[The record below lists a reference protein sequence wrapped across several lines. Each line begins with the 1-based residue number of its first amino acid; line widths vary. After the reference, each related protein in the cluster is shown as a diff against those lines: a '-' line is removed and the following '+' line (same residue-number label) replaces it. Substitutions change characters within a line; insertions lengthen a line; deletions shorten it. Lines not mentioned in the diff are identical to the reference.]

1 MILWRIHMGG
11 NTLKIKRLLI
21 DKLYGNYNYDVSFNE
36 DITFLYGENGCG
48 KTTILNIITK
58 IITGRV
64 YELTEYQFNKI
75 RLDYQQTDETKIE
88 SIEIVNLETHFILN
102 VFDTGNDIRLNEMEL
117 REYRDPE
124 IKYDIEK
131 YYFNK
136 YEILDQ
142 IRNLFNYLFLPLN
155 RTGNI
160 NGDSMGFND
169 YVRYTRARIGYSEER
184 IPTVFDFDFSIRNV
198 KYLVKKA
205 NNKVNFKLN
214 KISESFND
222 QILKSFLDVESI
234 PEIRSIL
241 DDKMSL
247 DREAILK
254 TKEDYTTVLKNMKLW
269 DDDVRNK
276 IDSFFNSLLE
286 DIYSNEKD
294 SVDTDIFKTIFEIS
308 EFKKI
313 RDIIKKAEN
322 NENAKKKVQQPI
334 TDFLKTVNSFIQSE
348 NKNKKVYINY
358 EDGELYLQTQFEKKI
373 SIEHLSSGEKQIVT
387 FFAYLIFGLEE
398 TKQSIFIVDEPELSL
413 HLSWQRE
420 FVSSVLNINQD
431 IQLIFA
437 THAPEIIGKNIDKA
451 VKLIPELN
459 KGEDNE

>member
-1 MILWRIHMGG
+1 MILWRIHMGE
-11 NTLKIKRLLI
+11 NILKIKRLII
-21 DKLYGNYNYDVSFNE
+21 DKLYGHYNYDVSFNE

-88 SIEIVNLETHFILN
+88 SIEIINQETYIILKALNTQYDISLEI
-102 VFDTGNDIRLNEMEL
+102 EL
-117 REYRDPE
+117 HEYRDPE
-124 IKYDIEK
+124 IKYDMEK

-136 YEILDQ
+136 FEILDQ

-160 NGDSMGFND
+160 NGDSVAIND
-169 YVRYTRARIGYSEER
+169 YVRSTRARMSYSGGR
-184 IPTVFDFDFSIRNV
+184 IPTAFDFDFSINNV

-234 PEIRSIL
+234 PEMKSIL
-241 DDKMSL
+241 GDNISL
-247 DREAILK
+247 DKKAILK
-254 TKEDYTTVLKNMKLW
+254 TKEDYTTVLKNMKIW
-269 DDDVRNK
+269 DDEVKNK
-276 IDSFFNSLLE
+276 IDNFFDSLLE
-286 DIYSNEKD
+286 DVYSSKKD
-294 SVDTDIFKTIFEIS
+294 SGDIDIFKTIFEIS

-313 RDIIKKAEN
+313 REIIKKAEN
-322 NENAKKKVQQPI
+322 NENAKKKVQQPL
-334 TDFLKTVNSFIQSE
+334 TDFLKTVNSFIQSG

-373 SIEHLSSGEKQIVT
+373 GIEHLSSGEKQIVT